1 MFYLREYIVGSL
13 YINIHPCINFI
24 LGCACM
30 YFIGIDISKYKHDC
44 FFSTETN
51 TIFTQNLYFQNN
63 QNGFNE
69 FLKLLISLD
78 NSQEIRIGFETPNM
92 I

>member
-1 MFYLREYIVGSL
+1 
-13 YINIHPCINFI
+13 
-24 LGCACM
+24 M